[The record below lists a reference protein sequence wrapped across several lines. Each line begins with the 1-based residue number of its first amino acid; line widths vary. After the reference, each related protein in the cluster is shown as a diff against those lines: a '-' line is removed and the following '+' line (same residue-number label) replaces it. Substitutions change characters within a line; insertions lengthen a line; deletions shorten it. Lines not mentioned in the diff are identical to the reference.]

1 MAALK
6 SVIDSATQGILFLM
20 FMPGSTGV
28 LSYVQARQNDPG
40 LYVRGAE
47 LPKGRD
53 DESSLD
59 VSLVDGQQTNQT
71 TLNII

>member
-1 MAALK
+1 
-6 SVIDSATQGILFLM
+6 
-20 FMPGSTGV
+20 V

-40 LYVRGAE
+40 LYVRGVVSE